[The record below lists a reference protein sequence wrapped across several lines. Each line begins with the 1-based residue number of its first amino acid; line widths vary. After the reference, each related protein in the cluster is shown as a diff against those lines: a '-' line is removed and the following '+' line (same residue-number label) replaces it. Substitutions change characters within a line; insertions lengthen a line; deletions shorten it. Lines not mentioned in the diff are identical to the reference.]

1 MRDIVL
7 SSTSIR
13 MYKDCN
19 WSYFLKY
26 VMGWRPEE
34 DKGYFRIGSHW
45 AKLQEIM
52 SYKPHDLCPECAAVD
67 RSVDPDCYLCEGGG
81 TVPDDLATAGARYLE
96 YAYSDMPENFD
107 AHRWETEKL
116 TILYAFTGYRW
127 LYPENEYE
135 VIAGEIP
142 FSLPIIDPVTN
153 RKLPRCRLDGMIDQ
167 LWRHK
172 ASGRIVIG
180 EQKSTGSN
188 LGDGGFWDKLKMSG
202 QVQTYSYA
210 MWLLWT
216 GGALKQYGL
225 NPSDAQIVT
234 PVYDVWMKPSIKPK
248 KLSQS
253 DSKKLVETGEYCGKK
268 FMVTPSD
275 LDIENKVCTVNYA
288 YASVEPGAKEGQYAI
303 HETPEMYA
311 ERLLVD
317 ITERPD
323 FYFAR
328 KEIPVDEND
337 LAEFAVDCSKLVQT
351 IRYIEKENLWIRNGK
366 SCKNPGKCDFYK
378 ACHENRRF
386 ALSTE
391 EAPEGYRTTLDT
403 ASLEKKQLEEM

>member
-7 SSTSIR
+7 SYSSISA
-13 MYKDCN
+13 YKACN
-19 WSYFLKY
+19 WEYMLRY

-34 DKGYFRIGSHW
+34 DKDFFRIGGNW

-52 SYKPHDLCPECAAVD
+52 SYKPHDLCPVCAAVN

-81 TVPDDLATAGARYLE
+81 TVPDDPATAGARYLE
-96 YAYSDMPENFD
+96 YVYSDMPEHFD

-153 RKLPRCRLDGMIDQ
+153 RKLPRCRLGGMIDQ

-172 ASGRIVIG
+172 ESGRIVIG
-180 EQKSTGSN
+180 EQKSTGSS
-188 LGDGGFWDKLKMSG
+188 LGDGGYWDTLKMSG

-225 NPSDAQIVT
+225 NPSEAQIVT
-234 PVYDVWMKPSIKPK
+234 PVYDVWMKPNIKPK

-253 DSKKLVETGEYCGKK
+253 DSKKLVETGEYCGKN
-268 FMVTPSD
+268 FAV
-275 LDIENKVCTVNYA
+275 IQGEGNWVHVNGVQA
-288 YASVEPGAKEGQYAI
+288 TTEPLKKEGTFAI
-303 HETPEMYA
+303 QETPEMYA
-311 ERLLVD
+311 ERLLLD

-323 FYFAR
+323 FYFGR

-386 ALSTE
+386 NLSTE
-391 EAPEGYRTTLDT
+391 EAPEGYKTTLD
-403 ASLEKKQLEEM
+403 AESLEKKQLEEM